1 MHNGHS
7 LKIWGL
13 IMLDRE
19 GFRPNVGIILLNQKN
34 QVFWGKRIRTHSW
47 QFPQGGIDRGE
58 SPEQAMFRELH
69 EEVGLL
75 PEHVRIVA
83 RTRDWLRYE
92 VPDRFIRRDARGHYK
107 GQKQIWYLLQ
117 LVEPDWN
124 INLRAT
130 SHPEFDAWRWNDF
143 WVPLDVVVEFKRGVY
158 EMALTELSR
167 FLPRYDNRGRAYR
180 GPARPRLDSQEGAAV
195 NQPSQEASLTVQFG
209 FVQTQIRMELPPGGS
224 FDPDPQNSL
233 DKPSTDGP

>member
-1 MHNGHS
+1 VNHRN
-7 LKIWGL
+7 
-13 IMLDRE
+13 E
-19 GFRPNVGIILLNQKN
+19 
-34 QVFWGKRIRTHSW
+34 VFWGKRIREHAW

-130 SHPEFDAWRWNDF
+130 NHPEFDAWRWNDF

-167 FLPRYDNRGRAYR
+167 FLPRYDNRGRSYR
-180 GPARPRLDSQEGAAV
+180 GPARPRNDNPDGLPGHPSGSESAV
-195 NQPSQEASLTVQFG
+195 TVQFG

-233 DKPSTDGP
+233 NKPPTDGQ

>member
-1 MHNGHS
+1 
-7 LKIWGL
+7 
-13 IMLDRE
+13 MLDRE

-167 FLPRYDNRGRAYR
+167 FLPRYDNRGRGYR
-180 GPARPRLDSQEGAAV
+180 GSPRPR
-195 NQPSQEASLTVQFG
+195 PSEDESGPVPDPSVSMTVQFG
-209 FVQTQIRMELPPGGS
+209 FMQTHVHMELPPGGS
-224 FDPDPQNSL
+224 FDPDPQKDL
-233 DKPSTDGP
+233 KD

>member
-1 MHNGHS
+1 
-7 LKIWGL
+7 
-13 IMLDRE
+13 MLDRE

-167 FLPRYDNRGRAYR
+167 FLPRYDNRGRSYR
-180 GPARPRLDSQEGAAV
+180 GATRARQNDNEAPGSQA
-195 NQPSQEASLTVQFG
+195 QEASVSVQFG
-209 FVQTQIRMELPPGGS
+209 FMQTQIRMELPPGGS
-224 FDPDPQNSL
+224 FDPDPQNDLKS
-233 DKPSTDGP
+233 

>member
-1 MHNGHS
+1 MTHPTIALFTGDPAGIGPELVQKLLNHSTSQQAAEIILIGQKDSAQAPPNVSWHEWSGFNAAPFPKGTYDAHNG
-7 LKIWGL
+7 
-13 IMLDRE
+13 
-19 GFRPNVGIILLNQKN
+19 
-34 QVFWGKRIRTHSW
+34 
-47 QFPQGGIDRGE
+47 
-58 SPEQAMFRELH
+58 
-69 EEVGLL
+69 
-75 PEHVRIVA
+75 
-83 RTRDWLRYE
+83 
-92 VPDRFIRRDARGHYK
+92 DARGHYK

-167 FLPRYDNRGRAYR
+167 YLPRYDNRARGYR
-180 GPARPRLDSQEGAAV
+180 GASRPRNKDNDEETPETQGTEVSM
-195 NQPSQEASLTVQFG
+195 TVQFG
-209 FVQTQIRMELPPGGS
+209 FMQTQIRMELPPGGS

-233 DKPSTDGP
+233 DKPKPEDQ

>member
-1 MHNGHS
+1 
-7 LKIWGL
+7 
-13 IMLDRE
+13 MLDRE

-180 GPARPRLDSQEGAAV
+180 GSPRPR
-195 NQPSQEASLTVQFG
+195 PSEDESSPVQDPSVSMTVQFG
-209 FVQTQIRMELPPGGS
+209 FMQTHVHMELPPGGS
-224 FDPDPQNSL
+224 FDPDPQKDL
-233 DKPSTDGP
+233 KD